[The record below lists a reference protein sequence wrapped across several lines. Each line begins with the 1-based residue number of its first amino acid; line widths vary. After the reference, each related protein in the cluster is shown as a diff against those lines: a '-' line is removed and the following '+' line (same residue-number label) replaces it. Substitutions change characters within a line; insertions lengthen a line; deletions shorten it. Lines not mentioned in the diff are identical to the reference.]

1 MEMPP
6 NWAATPTGNR
16 EAARRPHTPAVDAQ
30 APRSRERGPWLR
42 PGPSLC
48 AGLQPSATG
57 QRAEGRLRTDGGAAS
72 SPARTS
78 VAVSPPRAERE
89 QQQVFRGRLG
99 RLQRGSRPQQ
109 AGTGRQRRAAHSPST
124 TGRPRQVFAPPGPGT
139 PPPLPGDSARSCR
152 CCRPRAPGAR
162 APRRSLRA
170 ITYRAVR
177 GRRARGRGARPEPS
191 NRLTRECRSQ
201 SHGRL

>member
-1 MEMPP
+1 MHRPRVP
-6 NWAATPTGNR
+6 GSAGR
-16 EAARRPHTPAVDAQ
+16 GRGLARRRGAQ
-30 APRSRERGPWLR
+30 LR
-42 PGPSLC
+42 P
-48 AGLQPSATG
+48 QPSATG
-57 QRAEGRLRTDGGAAS
+57 RRAEGRLRTDGGGAAS

-109 AGTGRQRRAAHSPST
+109 AGTGRQRREAHSPST

-139 PPPLPGDSARSCR
+139 PPPLPGDSARSYR
-152 CCRPRAPGAR
+152 RCRPRAPGAR

-201 SHGRL
+201 SHGRLGAAPTSLQRAARFCLRR